1 MKFAED
7 KNWYK
12 VGEVCQMVERSIP
25 TINVWYDAEA
35 YALENGIHFP
45 FYLPK
50 PRTDLDKRGSR
61 YWTDE
66 DVQKL
71 KRFRDSLMRGDL
83 AFYTKTLNRETEAS
97 KIAKDKKNF
106 REEHGVK
113 EILDEL

>member
-45 FYLPK
+45 FYQNHEQTL
-50 PRTDLDKRGSR
+50 TIEVHATGL
-61 YWTDE
+61 
-66 DVQKL
+66 
-71 KRFRDSLMRGDL
+71 
-83 AFYTKTLNRETEAS
+83 TKTFKS
-97 KIAKDKKNF
+97 
-106 REEHGVK
+106 
-113 EILDEL
+113 